1 MDILIPLV
9 VISAILLVSIR
20 KFKPQVWKK
29 VVQLSSRNRM
39 SWLKKFIKFIT
50 PLSYVEIRT
59 RNKKGRYI
67 ADDPTTIE
75 NEAYKKVLRKKPLS
89 SKRK

>member
-1 MDILIPLV
+1 VDHP
-9 VISAILLVSIR
+9 A
-20 KFKPQVWKK
+20 F
-29 VVQLSSRNRM
+29 N
-39 SWLKKFIKFIT
+39 
-50 PLSYVEIRT
+50 VEIRT

-67 ADDPTTIE
+67 ADDPATIE

>member
-1 MDILIPLV
+1 
-9 VISAILLVSIR
+9 
-20 KFKPQVWKK
+20 
-29 VVQLSSRNRM
+29 M
-39 SWLKKFIKFIT
+39 SWLKKFIKWIT
-50 PLSYVEIRT
+50 PLSTVKIRT

-67 ADDPTTIE
+67 ADDPATIE

>member
-29 VVQLSSRNRM
+29 IVAK
-39 SWLKKFIKFIT
+39 LKK
-50 PLSYVEIRT
+50 
-59 RNKKGRYI
+59 
-67 ADDPTTIE
+67 
-75 NEAYKKVLRKKPLS
+75 
-89 SKRK
+89 